1 MLQDNIVSTGD
12 TVTVKEGK
20 RPDPATIPTD
30 RADGEAVRLA
40 TARQNLGTECYRI
53 PALAEAPNGWI
64 LAAFDQRPNTAMA
77 NGSGVKCWDAPQP
90 NSIVQRISKDGGK
103 SWETLAYVA
112 QGRSATN
119 KYGYS
124 DPSYVVDEEAGKIFL
139 FCVKSYDQG
148 YFGSVLG
155 VEDARNVLQAVV
167 MESDDNGAT
176 WSEPRNITKDI
187 TKGHEDE
194 WKSRFAT
201 SGAGIQLKYGKYKG
215 RLIQQYAVGRT
226 TGSNAA
232 VSVYSDD
239 HGKTWQAG
247 NPVTGMLMDENK
259 VVELSDGRVMLNSR
273 PGAAG
278 YRRVAISEDGGVNYG
293 PIKSETQLPDPNNNA
308 QITRAFPN
316 APEGSAKAKVLLYS
330 APRASNEGRANG
342 VVRDFI
348 R

>member
-1 MLQDNIVSTGD
+1 M
-12 TVTVKEGK
+12 
-20 RPDPATIPTD
+20 
-30 RADGEAVRLA
+30 
-40 TARQNLGTECYRI
+40 
-53 PALAEAPNGWI
+53 
-64 LAAFDQRPNTAMA
+64 
-77 NGSGVKCWDAPQP
+77 
-90 NSIVQRISKDGGK
+90 
-103 SWETLAYVA
+103 
-112 QGRSATN
+112 
-119 KYGYS
+119 
-124 DPSYVVDEEAGKIFL
+124 
-139 FCVKSYDQG
+139 KSYDQG

-194 WKSRFAT
+194 WKSRFAS
-201 SGAGIQLKYGKYKG
+201 SGHGIQLKYGQYKG
-215 RLIQQYAVGRT
+215 RLIQQYAVRT
-226 TGSNAA
+226 TSNTNIA

-239 HGKTWQAG
+239 HGKTWKAG
-247 NPVTGMLMDENK
+247 NPVTEANMDENK

-342 VVRDFI
+342 VVRVSFDDGTTWSAGKLFKEGSMAYSVI
-348 R
+348 TALNDAAGGGYGLLYEGESITYTRASMEWLGYLTATASGTATVKEGEGTLTAPVTVTNDGLTDYTNVTVTPQVCRLVGAPKP